1 MDCGYL
7 VSTSNSWENVLGLKV
22 LTRLENLLPFSG
34 EVLPPLP
41 ERNKYCLILSGWVLP
56 PPLLSAFYRALRS
69 VDFESMEVIAW
80 FLNILTCLWTTRIG
94 DASSFRSSYSWLEFL
109 VLCYS
114 STHVKSSAANEAVWY
129 VLKRLAAYV
138 SFFLIEAS
146 DLVWWEALAMIPV
159 CYNPSIS
166 LWIDWIDA

>member
-1 MDCGYL
+1 MDFGYL
-7 VSTSNSWENVLGLKV
+7 LSTSNSFEKVLGLKV

-56 PPLLSAFYRALRS
+56 PLLLPAFYRALRS
-69 VDFESMEVIAW
+69 VDFESKEVIAW
-80 FLNILTCLWTTRIG
+80 FLNIFTCLWTIRIG

-114 STHVKSSAANEAVWY
+114 STQVKSSAANDAVWY
-129 VLKRLAAYV
+129 VLKRLPPYV
-138 SFFLIEAS
+138 SFFLIEVS
-146 DLVWWEALAMIPV
+146 DFVWLNAPAKNPV
-159 CYNPSIS
+159 CYSPSIS
-166 LWIDWIDA
+166 LCIDWIDA